1 MHFKK
6 TTLKNGLRVITMPM
20 KGTQTSTV
28 LVMVGT
34 GSKYEHREI
43 SGISHFLEHLFF
55 KGTKKRPSKLIIA
68 GDLEKMGADYNA
80 FTSKEYTGFYVRA
93 ASFQLDKS
101 MDIVS
106 DMLKNSL
113 FPADEIEKER
123 NVILEEIKMIKDD
136 PPRYVADLFEIL
148 LYGDT
153 PAGWDLG
160 GTPESVSKITREQII
175 SYFNSQYAVKNII
188 ITVAGAIDSKN
199 ILEKIKKYF
208 GKFGDGEPMKKES
221 VKEFQEKPEILIY
234 PKETEQTHISLGV
247 RGYDITHPD
256 KYALSLLSVIL
267 GGGMSSRLFSSVR
280 EKYGLGYYIYSGAEF
295 YTDSGYFTT
304 QAGIDSKNLTKTIQL
319 ILEEYHKIAEEEVG
333 KKELQKVKDYIKGRT
348 LIGLESSSSMASFLA
363 DQEVLEGKVVT
374 YEEKLKKIDAVT
386 TKDIQ
391 RVAKNIF
398 KTNNI
403 NLAIVG
409 QGGDKSELQKI
420 LRIG

>member
-6 TTLKNGLRVITMPM
+6 TTLKNGLRIITMPM

-28 LVMVGT
+28 LVIVGT
-34 GSKYEHREI
+34 GSKYESRET

-55 KGTKKRPSKLIIA
+55 KGTKKRPNKLMISE
-68 GDLEKMGADYNA
+68 DLEKIGADYNA

-101 MDIVS
+101 MEIVS
-106 DMLKNSL
+106 DMLKNST
-113 FPADEIEKER
+113 FPAEEIEKER
-123 NVILEEIKMIKDD
+123 SVILEEIKMIKDD
-136 PPRYVADLFEIL
+136 PPRYVADLFEVL

-153 PAGWDLG
+153 PAGWDTA

-175 SYFNSQYAVKNII
+175 SYLNTQYTAKNIAVV
-188 ITVAGAIDSKN
+188 VAGAIDNKTILDRVKKCFSKFN
-199 ILEKIKKYF
+199 
-208 GKFGDGEPMKKES
+208 GGEFMKKEA
-221 VKEFQEKPEILIY
+221 VKESQDKPEILIY

-247 RGYDITHPD
+247 RGYDINHPD

-267 GGGMSSRLFSSVR
+267 GGGMSSRLFSSIR
-280 EKYGLGYYIYSGAEF
+280 EKHGLAYYIFSGAES

-304 QAGIDSKNLTKTIQL
+304 QAGIDSKNLTKTIGL
-319 ILEEYHKIAEEEVG
+319 ILEEYRKIAEEGVG

-348 LIGLESSSSMASFLA
+348 LMSLESSSSMANFLA
-363 DQEVLEGKVVT
+363 DQEILEGEIIT

-391 RVAKNIF
+391 RVAKDIF

-409 QGGDKSELQKI
+409 NGADKSELQKI